1 MRPVNRNR
9 IAVYESHGTAIVVT
23 AHYHATVDAKL
34 VHRDIS
40 SGNLLIQ
47 PKILWVQ
54 DPDHPQKER
63 LAIKFAGLLADWEM
77 AKSTDPQ
84 QQGQRQ
90 PERTVSGL
98 FARVTSNTH

>member
-1 MRPVNRNR
+1 MK
-9 IAVYESHGTAIVVT
+9 
-23 AHYHATVDAKL
+23 AKL

-40 SGNLLIQ
+40 SGNILIF
-47 PKILWVQ
+47 PRIVWVQ
-54 DPDHPQKER
+54 DPDHPEKKR
-63 LAIKFAGLLADWEM
+63 LQLKWTGLLADWEM